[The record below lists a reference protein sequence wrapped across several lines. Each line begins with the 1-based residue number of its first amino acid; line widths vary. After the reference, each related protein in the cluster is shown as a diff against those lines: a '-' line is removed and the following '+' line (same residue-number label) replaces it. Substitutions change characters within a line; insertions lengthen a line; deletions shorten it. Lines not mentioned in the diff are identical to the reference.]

1 MIDYANIRR
10 TIVQGLSKYLQCPVI
25 RANQDAEMPAYP
37 FVSYTITTL
46 VGQNNG
52 TYGEYED
59 GIDRKPVTQTWS
71 ISALSSD
78 NEESVTLAVKSREW
92 LDHVGTTF
100 LSDNNVIVQSVGNI
114 TNRDNIL
121 TVEYEY
127 KNGFDIVLSM
137 FDEIGE
143 SLETDG
149 EIDTVLLNNS
159 VIERPDYE
167 ARIAELEKELN
178 EATLKIN
185 NLTHQLS
192 TADEANVRL
201 EKRILGEVS

>member
-10 TIVQGLSKYLQCPVI
+10 TIVKGLSDYLQCPVI
-25 RANQDAEMPAYP
+25 RANQTAEMPPYP

-59 GIDRKPVTQTWS
+59 GIYRKPVTQTWS

-78 NEESVTLAVKSREW
+78 NEESVTLAVKAREW
-92 LDHVGTTF
+92 LDHIGTTF

-143 SLETDG
+143 TLETDG
-149 EIDTVLLNNS
+149 IIDAVQLGDKI
-159 VIERPDYE
+159 VEKPDYE
-167 ARIAELEKELN
+167 AKIAELEKELN

-185 NLTHQLS
+185 NLTNQLN
-192 TADEANVRL
+192 EAEKVNIELEQRL
-201 EKRILGEVS
+201 KGEVS